1 MELKKII
8 EAILFSSSKP
18 VAPKLL
24 KKRLEEYPPQ
34 EIEEALRELTTEYN
48 NLDRAAE
55 IAEVAGGFQMKTKPV
70 YKEWVTRF
78 VKEKDVGLTKSM
90 LETLSIIAYKQ
101 PVTKKDIDNVRGVD
115 STRAIKLLL
124 ERKLINIAGKNED
137 AGKKI
142 IFRTTDKFLEVYG
155 LRSIE
160 DLPTY
165 KDLESLELE
174 PKVNGMVHGAQGL
187 EHKAESAEQGAEGV
201 GYNPER
207 PEIDEC
213 IEHSAEGIKLSA
225 ESNEPSVE
233 NTAEDAE
240 SAGQDVES
248 NEHGADFANSE
259 QLENS
264 EKSLATAE
272 QGQVNSE

>member
-24 KKRLEEYPPQ
+24 KKRLEEYPPE
-34 EIEEALRELTTEYN
+34 EIEEALRELKTEYN
-48 NLDRAAE
+48 NLDRAVE
-55 IAEVAGGFQMKTKPV
+55 IAEVAGGFQMKTKPI

-101 PVTKKDIDNVRGVD
+101 PITKKDIDNVRGVD

-124 ERKLINIAGKNED
+124 ERKLVNIAGKNED

-155 LRSIE
+155 LKSID

-174 PKVNGMVHGAQGL
+174 PKIQGIVNGIGHR
-187 EHKAESAEQGAEGV
+187 AEGV
-201 GYNPER
+201 EQRAESTAHGAHGM
-207 PEIDEC
+207 
-213 IEHSAEGIKLSA
+213 EHGAESVEHNAEGI
-225 ESNEPSVE
+225 EYNDESVE
-233 NTAEDAE
+233 QSVEREAVNRE
-240 SAGQDVES
+240 SAIGNGE
-248 NEHGADFANSE
+248 EP
-259 QLENS
+259 
-264 EKSLATAE
+264 
-272 QGQVNSE
+272 

>member
-48 NLDRAAE
+48 NLDRAVE

-174 PKVNGMVHGAQGL
+174 PKVNGMVHGAQGV

-233 NTAEDAE
+233 STAEDAE

>member
-48 NLDRAAE
+48 NLDRAVE

-174 PKVNGMVHGAQGL
+174 PKVNGMVHGAQGV

-213 IEHSAEGIKLSA
+213 IEHSAEGIKLSV

-233 NTAEDAE
+233 STAEDAE
-240 SAGQDVES
+240 STGQDVES

>member
-24 KKRLEEYPPQ
+24 KKRLEEYPPE

-48 NLDRAAE
+48 NLDRAVE

-142 IFRTTDKFLEVYG
+142 IFRTTEKFLEVYG
-155 LRSIE
+155 LRSID

-174 PKVNGMVHGAQGL
+174 PKIQGIVNGMVHV
-187 EHKAESAEQGAEGV
+187 AESAG
-201 GYNPER
+201 
-207 PEIDEC
+207 
-213 IEHSAEGIKLSA
+213 LSA
-225 ESNEPSVE
+225 ESV
-233 NTAEDAE
+233 
-240 SAGQDVES
+240 
-248 NEHGADFANSE
+248 EHGAESVGQNPEDTGVSPETGNRESE
-259 QLENS
+259 ITEGIEQSAES
-264 EKSLATAE
+264 EVQSAE
-272 QGQVNSE
+272 GVEQSAEGP

>member
-24 KKRLEEYPPQ
+24 KKRLEEYPPE

-48 NLDRAAE
+48 NLDRAVE

-142 IFRTTDKFLEVYG
+142 IFRTTEKFLEVYG
-155 LRSIE
+155 LRSID

-165 KDLESLELE
+165 KDIESLELE
-174 PKVNGMVHGAQGL
+174 PKIQGIVNGMVHV
-187 EHKAESAEQGAEGV
+187 AESAGLSAESVEHGAKSV
-201 GYNPER
+201 RQSAER
-207 PEIDEC
+207 PEIVNR
-213 IEHSAEGIKLSA
+213 
-225 ESNEPSVE
+225 ESEMVKGHE
-233 NTAEDAE
+233 
-240 SAGQDVES
+240 
-248 NEHGADFANSE
+248 
-259 QLENS
+259 
-264 EKSLATAE
+264 
-272 QGQVNSE
+272 

>member
-24 KKRLEEYPPQ
+24 KKRLEEYPPE

-48 NLDRAAE
+48 NLDRAVE

-142 IFRTTDKFLEVYG
+142 IFRTTEKFLEVYG
-155 LRSIE
+155 LRSID

-165 KDLESLELE
+165 KDIESLELE
-174 PKVNGMVHGAQGL
+174 PKIQGIVNGMVHV
-187 EHKAESAEQGAEGV
+187 AEST
-201 GYNPER
+201 R
-207 PEIDEC
+207 
-213 IEHSAEGIKLSA
+213 LSA
-225 ESNEPSVE
+225 ESVE
-233 NTAEDAE
+233 HDAE
-240 SAGQDVES
+240 SVGQNPEDTGVSPETGNCES
-248 NEHGADFANSE
+248 EITEGMEQSAESE
-259 QLENS
+259 VQS
-264 EKSLATAE
+264 AE
-272 QGQVNSE
+272 GGK

>member
-48 NLDRAAE
+48 NLDRAVE

-142 IFRTTDKFLEVYG
+142 IFRTIGKI
-155 LRSIE
+155 S
-160 DLPTY
+160 
-165 KDLESLELE
+165 
-174 PKVNGMVHGAQGL
+174 
-187 EHKAESAEQGAEGV
+187 
-201 GYNPER
+201 
-207 PEIDEC
+207 
-213 IEHSAEGIKLSA
+213 
-225 ESNEPSVE
+225 
-233 NTAEDAE
+233 
-240 SAGQDVES
+240 
-248 NEHGADFANSE
+248 
-259 QLENS
+259 
-264 EKSLATAE
+264 
-272 QGQVNSE
+272 

>member
-24 KKRLEEYPPQ
+24 KKRLEEYPPE

-48 NLDRAAE
+48 NLDRAVE

-142 IFRTTDKFLEVYG
+142 IFRTTEKFLEVYG
-155 LRSIE
+155 LRSID

-165 KDLESLELE
+165 KDIESLELE
-174 PKVNGMVHGAQGL
+174 PKIQGIVNGMVHV
-187 EHKAESAEQGAEGV
+187 AESTG
-201 GYNPER
+201 
-207 PEIDEC
+207 
-213 IEHSAEGIKLSA
+213 LSA
-225 ESNEPSVE
+225 ESV
-233 NTAEDAE
+233 
-240 SAGQDVES
+240 
-248 NEHGADFANSE
+248 EHGAESVGQSPEDTGASPEAVNGESE
-259 QLENS
+259 ITEGIDQSAES
-264 EKSLATAE
+264 EVQSAE
-272 QGQVNSE
+272 GVEQSAEGPEIVNRESEMVKNHE